1 MDFQKTDVPVL
12 NVINKYKYHS
22 GTVMINSKIDPESI
36 LSFLTDNM
44 KIFLEKLKIQM
55 FRSIATRRNS
65 NQNIDRE

>member
-22 GTVMINSKIDPESI
+22 STVMINSKIDPESI

>member
-22 GTVMINSKIDPESI
+22 STVMINSKIDPESI

-55 FRSIATRRNS
+55 FRSIVTRRNS

>member
-22 GTVMINSKIDPESI
+22 STAMINSKIVPESI